1 MRIKI
6 PLWKKILA
14 GHDVALETLRGN
26 YTFKLFYKVTILS
39 ERFCRDNVLQKKKRT
54 LKGKY

>member
-26 YTFKLFYKVTILS
+26 YTFKPFYKVTILS
-39 ERFCRDNVLQKKKRT
+39 EKFYKVKSEH
-54 LKGKY
+54 